1 MEKTFAK
8 IKGFIAGL
16 KELFA
21 KIGETGFL
29 QAILKAL
36 SGILDIEKEG
46 EAKEIIDD
54 IAGTIE

>member
-16 KELFA
+16 QEVFA

-29 QAILKAL
+29 QAILGAL
-36 SGILDIEKEG
+36 KKILNVEKET
-46 EAKEIIDD
+46 EAEEIIG
-54 IAGTIE
+54 AVEGTIE